1 MPRPVNAAEI
11 VSHRNL
17 CGRGK
22 IGHAHDRAGQPCTVV
37 NQVID
42 IIEMPVGQLHG
53 FTQYFGLRRLPVDQ
67 TLFHPFVQKRLR
79 HIAIKLFVKPRDQP
93 ACFGAILR
101 SARDH
106 RIGGN
111 GFIDIF

>member
-1 MPRPVNAAEI
+1 M
-11 VSHRNL
+11 
-17 CGRGK
+17 
-22 IGHAHDRAGQPCTVV
+22 V

-53 FTQYFGLRRLPVDQ
+53 FTQYFGLGRLPVDQ

-79 HIAIKLFVKPRDQP
+79 YIAIKLFVKPCDQP

-106 RIGGN
+106 RIGGD